1 MNKLNNF
8 NKLVCNI
15 VFIDIKFKQNKI
27 KSSKHLYYI
36 KKRNCN
42 IFFKLMLFNC
52 EYYEFKK
59 FSFNIEFNHGFI
71 VPFKFSKCI
80 RKC

>member
-1 MNKLNNF
+1 
-8 NKLVCNI
+8 
-15 VFIDIKFKQNKI
+15 
-27 KSSKHLYYI
+27 
-36 KKRNCN
+36 
-42 IFFKLMLFNC
+42 MLFNC